1 MTGAKKLIF
10 FFIGCILFCSAELS
24 AQKKD
29 TSALKNKRS
38 SIKKDTSALKNKRS
52 TIKKDTT
59 LVKSDTI
66 VKSDTAVKSDTVVK
80 LKFRPQVA
88 TRRAAILPG
97 WGQATNK
104 EYWKIPIVYGVLA
117 IPGALYFY
125 NDSWYSKTKYAYE
138 AKFKAQ
144 APTLDSSG
152 LAGID
157 PQLKNLGL
165 ASLQSYRNTF
175 RRDRDYSI
183 LYFILAWGLQVAD
196 ATVFAHLKQFDVS
209 DDLSLQVKPQFNP
222 NTRTP
227 GLGLVL
233 NFREPSKKIFTTK

>member
-10 FFIGCILFCSAELS
+10 LVIGCIFFCSAELS

-29 TSALKNKRS
+29 TSAPKNS
-38 SIKKDTSALKNKRS
+38 AVTKKDS
-52 TIKKDTT
+52 T

-66 VKSDTAVKSDTVVK
+66 VK

-88 TRRAAILPG
+88 TRRSAILPG

-104 EYWKIPIVYGVLA
+104 EYWKIPLVYGVLA

-125 NDSWYSKTKYAYE
+125 NDSWYNKTKYAYE

-227 GLGLVL
+227 GLGLVF
-233 NFREPSKKIFTTK
+233 NFKEPSKKIFTTK

>member
-1 MTGAKKLIF
+1 MIGVKKMIF
-10 FFIGCILFCSAELS
+10 FFVGCIFFCSAPLS

-29 TSALKNKRS
+29 ANTR
-38 SIKKDTSALKNKRS
+38 KDS
-52 TIKKDTT
+52 TT
-59 LVKSDTI
+59 LKTDSTL
-66 VKSDTAVKSDTVVK
+66 VKSDTVVK
-80 LKFRPQVA
+80 LKIRPQIA

-125 NDSWYSKTKYAYE
+125 NDSWYNKTKYAYE

>member
-1 MTGAKKLIF
+1 MTGAKKLSF
-10 FFIGCILFCSAELS
+10 LFIGCILFCSAELS

-29 TSALKNKRS
+29 SAAQK
-38 SIKKDTSALKNKRS
+38 T
-52 TIKKDTT
+52 
-59 LVKSDTI
+59 
-66 VKSDTAVKSDTVVK
+66 
-80 LKFRPQVA
+80 VA
-88 TRRAAILPG
+88 TVAKFKPQTATLRAAILPG

-104 EYWKIPIVYGVLA
+104 EYWKIPLVYGVLA

-125 NDSWYSKTKYAYE
+125 NDSWYNKTKYAYE

-157 PQLKNLGL
+157 PQLKNLGV

-227 GLGLVL
+227 GFGLVF
-233 NFREPSKKIFTTK
+233 NFKEPSKKIFTTK

>member
-10 FFIGCILFCSAELS
+10 LFIGCIVFCSAELS

-29 TSALKNKRS
+29 TSAPKNS
-38 SIKKDTSALKNKRS
+38 AVVKKDG
-52 TIKKDTT
+52 T
-59 LVKSDTI
+59 L
-66 VKSDTAVKSDTVVK
+66 VKSDTVVK

-104 EYWKIPIVYGVLA
+104 EYWKIPLVYGVLA

-125 NDSWYSKTKYAYE
+125 NDSWYNKTKYAYE

-227 GLGLVL
+227 GLGLVF
-233 NFREPSKKIFTTK
+233 NFKEPSKKIFTTK

>member
-10 FFIGCILFCSAELS
+10 LFIGCILFCCADLS

-29 TSALKNKRS
+29 TSAPKNS
-38 SIKKDTSALKNKRS
+38 AVTKKDS
-52 TIKKDTT
+52 T
-59 LVKSDTI
+59 L
-66 VKSDTAVKSDTVVK
+66 VKSDTVVK

-104 EYWKIPIVYGVLA
+104 EYWKIPLVYGVLA
-117 IPGALYFY
+117 IPTALYFY

-152 LAGID
+152 LSGID

-227 GLGLVL
+227 GLGLVF
-233 NFREPSKKIFTTK
+233 NFKEPSKKIFTTK

>member
-1 MTGAKKLIF
+1 MIGVKKMIF
-10 FFIGCILFCSAELS
+10 FFVGCIFFCSAPLS

-29 TSALKNKRS
+29 ANTR
-38 SIKKDTSALKNKRS
+38 KDS
-52 TIKKDTT
+52 TT
-59 LVKSDTI
+59 LKTDSTL
-66 VKSDTAVKSDTVVK
+66 VKSDTVVK
-80 LKFRPQVA
+80 LKIRPQVA

-125 NDSWYSKTKYAYE
+125 NDSWYNKTKYAYE
-138 AKFKAQ
+138 AKYKAQ

>member
-10 FFIGCILFCSAELS
+10 LFIGCIVFCSAELS

-29 TSALKNKRS
+29 ASAPKNS
-38 SIKKDTSALKNKRS
+38 AVTKKDS
-52 TIKKDTT
+52 T

-66 VKSDTAVKSDTVVK
+66 VK

-88 TRRAAILPG
+88 TRRSAILPG

-104 EYWKIPIVYGVLA
+104 EYWKIPLVYGVLA

-125 NDSWYSKTKYAYE
+125 NDSWYNKTKYAYE

-227 GLGLVL
+227 GLGLVF
-233 NFREPSKKIFTTK
+233 NFKEPSKKIFTTK

>member
-10 FFIGCILFCSAELS
+10 LFIGCIFFCSAELS

-29 TSALKNKRS
+29 TSAPKNS
-38 SIKKDTSALKNKRS
+38 AVVKKDG
-52 TIKKDTT
+52 T
-59 LVKSDTI
+59 L
-66 VKSDTAVKSDTVVK
+66 VKSDTVVK

-104 EYWKIPIVYGVLA
+104 EYWKIPLVYGVLA

-125 NDSWYSKTKYAYE
+125 NDSWYNKTKYAYE

-227 GLGLVL
+227 GLGLVF
-233 NFREPSKKIFTTK
+233 NFKEPSKKIFTTK

>member
-1 MTGAKKLIF
+1 MTGAKKSIF
-10 FFIGCILFCSAELS
+10 LFIGCIFFCSADLS

-29 TSALKNKRS
+29 TSTQKNNAF
-38 SIKKDTSALKNKRS
+38 IKKDSAG
-52 TIKKDTT
+52 
-59 LVKSDTI
+59 
-66 VKSDTAVKSDTVVK
+66 VKSDTVVK

-104 EYWKIPIVYGVLA
+104 EYWKIPLVYGVLA
-117 IPGALYFY
+117 IPTALYFY

-152 LAGID
+152 LSGID

-227 GLGLVL
+227 GLGLVFNL
-233 NFREPSKKIFTTK
+233 KEPSKKIFTTK

>member
-10 FFIGCILFCSAELS
+10 FFIGCILFCGAELS

-29 TSALKNKRS
+29 ANARKDSTTL
-38 SIKKDTSALKNKRS
+38 KKDTSALKNKRS
-52 TIKKDTT
+52 TIKKDSA
-59 LVKSDTI
+59 L
-66 VKSDTAVKSDTVVK
+66 VKSDTVVK

-104 EYWKIPIVYGVLA
+104 EYWKIPLVYGVLA

-125 NDSWYSKTKYAYE
+125 NDGWYNKTKYAYE

-227 GLGLVL
+227 GVGLVL
-233 NFREPSKKIFTTK
+233 NFKEPSKKIFTTK

>member
-1 MTGAKKLIF
+1 MTGAKKLSF
-10 FFIGCILFCSAELS
+10 LFIGCILFCCSELS
-24 AQKKD
+24 AQKKE
-29 TSALKNKRS
+29 TSAQKNNAV
-38 SIKKDTSALKNKRS
+38 IKKDSSL
-52 TIKKDTT
+52 
-59 LVKSDTI
+59 
-66 VKSDTAVKSDTVVK
+66 VKSDTVVK

-88 TRRAAILPG
+88 TRRSAILPG

-104 EYWKIPIVYGVLA
+104 EYWKIPLVYGVLA

-125 NDSWYSKTKYAYE
+125 NDSWYNKTKYAYE

-152 LAGID
+152 LSGID

-227 GLGLVL
+227 GLGLVF
-233 NFREPSKKIFTTK
+233 NFKEPSKKIFTTK

>member
-10 FFIGCILFCSAELS
+10 LFIGCIFFCSAELS

-29 TSALKNKRS
+29 TSAPKNS
-38 SIKKDTSALKNKRS
+38 AVVKKDG
-52 TIKKDTT
+52 T
-59 LVKSDTI
+59 L
-66 VKSDTAVKSDTVVK
+66 VKSDTVVK

-125 NDSWYSKTKYAYE
+125 NDSWYNKTKYAYE

-157 PQLKNLGL
+157 PQLKNLGV

-227 GLGLVL
+227 GLGLVF
-233 NFREPSKKIFTTK
+233 NFKEPSKKIFTTK

>member
-10 FFIGCILFCSAELS
+10 LFIGCIFFCSAELS

-29 TSALKNKRS
+29 TSAPKNS
-38 SIKKDTSALKNKRS
+38 AVIKKDSAL
-52 TIKKDTT
+52 
-59 LVKSDTI
+59 
-66 VKSDTAVKSDTVVK
+66 VKSDTVVK

-88 TRRAAILPG
+88 TRRSAILPG

-104 EYWKIPIVYGVLA
+104 EYWKIPLVYGVLA

-125 NDSWYSKTKYAYE
+125 NDSWYNKTKYAYE

-152 LAGID
+152 LSGID

-227 GLGLVL
+227 GLGLVF
-233 NFREPSKKIFTTK
+233 NFKEPSKKIFTTK

>member
-10 FFIGCILFCSAELS
+10 LFIGCIFFCSAELS

-29 TSALKNKRS
+29 TSAPKNS
-38 SIKKDTSALKNKRS
+38 AVTKKDSSL
-52 TIKKDTT
+52 
-59 LVKSDTI
+59 
-66 VKSDTAVKSDTVVK
+66 VKSDTVVK

-104 EYWKIPIVYGVLA
+104 EYWKIPLVYGVLA

-125 NDSWYSKTKYAYE
+125 NDSWYNKTKYAYE

-227 GLGLVL
+227 GLGLVF
-233 NFREPSKKIFTTK
+233 NFKEPSKKIFTTK

>member
-1 MTGAKKLIF
+1 MQSF
-10 FFIGCILFCSAELS
+10 

-29 TSALKNKRS
+29 TSALKNNRRS
-38 SIKKDTSALKNKRS
+38 ITKDSALVS
-52 TIKKDTT
+52 
-59 LVKSDTI
+59 
-66 VKSDTAVKSDTVVK
+66 SDTVVK

-117 IPGALYFY
+117 IPGVMYFY
-125 NDSWYSKTKYAYE
+125 NDSWYNKTKYAYE

-152 LAGID
+152 IAGID

-209 DDLSLQVKPQFNP
+209 NDLSLQIKPQFNP
-222 NTRTP
+222 ATKSS
-227 GLGLVL
+227 GFGLVL
-233 NFREPSKKIFTTK
+233 NFKEPSKKIFTTK

>member
-10 FFIGCILFCSAELS
+10 LFIGCIVFCSAELS

-29 TSALKNKRS
+29 TSAPKNS
-38 SIKKDTSALKNKRS
+38 AVTKKDS
-52 TIKKDTT
+52 T

-66 VKSDTAVKSDTVVK
+66 VK

-125 NDSWYSKTKYAYE
+125 NDSWYNKTKYAYE

-227 GLGLVL
+227 GLGLVF
-233 NFREPSKKIFTTK
+233 NFKEPSKKIFTTK